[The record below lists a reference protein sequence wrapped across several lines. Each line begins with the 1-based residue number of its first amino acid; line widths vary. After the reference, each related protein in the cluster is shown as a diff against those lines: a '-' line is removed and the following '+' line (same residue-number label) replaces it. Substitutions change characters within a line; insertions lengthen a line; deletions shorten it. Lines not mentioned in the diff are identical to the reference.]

1 VDNASPYDFR
11 DRVAVITGATGGL
24 GPAVARAFAAAGA
37 GIVLLARN
45 PEKLD
50 SLAFAL
56 TVELGLP
63 SERLL
68 IRPTDLTDPDAV
80 RAMAAE
86 VVGRFGHVDVL
97 ANLVGGWEPGKVV
110 TTSDERWHE
119 VLVSNLYTVFYATRE
134 LVPHMREGGA
144 IINVGNQI
152 PVEGKGGQL
161 AYGVAKSGVLTLTQ
175 SVAKELKNQGIRV
188 NAVLPSNID
197 TPDNRRF
204 RPNEDPALWPK
215 PEEVARTM
223 LFLASPD
230 AKLISGALVPVY
242 GRSW

>member
-1 VDNASPYDFR
+1 MDDSCPYDFR
-11 DRVAVITGATGGL
+11 DKTAVITGATGGL

-50 SLAFAL
+50 ALAFSL
-56 TVELGLP
+56 TVELSLP
-63 SERLL
+63 SERLFL
-68 IRPTDLTDPDAV
+68 RPTDLTDPDAV
-80 RAMAAE
+80 RAMAAD
-86 VVGRFGHVDVL
+86 VVERFGHVDVL

-110 TTSDERWHE
+110 NTSDERWHE
-119 VLVSNLYTVFYATRE
+119 VLASNLYTVFYVTRE

-144 IINVGNQI
+144 IINVGNQV

-188 NAVLPSNID
+188 NAILPSNID

-204 RPNEDPALWPK
+204 RPNDDFALWPK

-223 LFLASPD
+223 LFLASPE